1 MKLSHVL
8 LGTTAAFTI
17 ATIVFLQSNQSPEG
31 DRLQDGPE
39 ASAAFQDAVAS
50 SIPAGEVLVTEEQA
64 GLEKLAVSSAA
75 PVDSPDT
82 PAPTREQRFESKY
95 SGRSVAE
102 LMAARQ
108 SIEEQLSKKT
118 QQILKD
124 MIRRG
129 ECEVFVQEF
138 GKPIDPK
145 ATAGWAVMTQGQGID
160 SQFEEVKLARLSIV
174 SHPDTA
180 DFYAEALWIG
190 GRVDQMGG
198 RTAAASPRYKR
209 TMTQRVRHPASGH
222 AERYALSTSN

>member
-1 MKLSHVL
+1 MKPAHVL
-8 LGTTAAFTI
+8 IGTLAALGTI
-17 ATIVFLQSNQSPEG
+17 ATLVCLRWDASVKSVKLP
-31 DRLQDGPE
+31 RGPE
-39 ASAAFQDAVAS
+39 ASGTYQHDVARS
-50 SIPAGEVLVTEEQA
+50 MPTGEVLVTEEQA
-64 GLEKLAVSSAA
+64 RLEKLALSSEA
-75 PVDSPDT
+75 PSETLPT
-82 PAPTREQRFESKY
+82 PAPTREQLFESKY

-145 ATAGWAVMTQGQGID
+145 ATAGWAVITQGQGID
-160 SQFEEVKLARLSIV
+160 SQFEEVKLARFSIV

-198 RTAAASPRYKR
+198 RTAAASPR
-209 TMTQRVRHPASGH
+209 
-222 AERYALSTSN
+222 

>member
-1 MKLSHVL
+1 MP
-8 LGTTAAFTI
+8 T
-17 ATIVFLQSNQSPEG
+17 
-31 DRLQDGPE
+31 
-39 ASAAFQDAVAS
+39 
-50 SIPAGEVLVTEEQA
+50 GEVLVTEEQA
-64 GLEKLAVSSAA
+64 RLEKLALSSEA
-75 PVDSPDT
+75 PSETLPT
-82 PAPTREQRFESKY
+82 PAPTREQLFESKY

-145 ATAGWAVMTQGQGID
+145 ATAGWAVITQGQGID
-160 SQFEEVKLARLSIV
+160 SQFEEVKLARFSIV

-198 RTAAASPRYKR
+198 RTAAASPR
-209 TMTQRVRHPASGH
+209 
-222 AERYALSTSN
+222 